1 MKTTRRSSRKKGS
14 ARRASPTKMRGG
26 ATRRRRQPTQQQL
39 WTSLEHLPRDV
50 IKKIGKYHRQLI
62 PPFTN
67 DRLRRAVQDYLA
79 GGARKQDIVQ
89 KYGET
94 SNRDTSRVTDMRAM
108 KKFPDPNFGTQNSKI
123 VL

>member
-1 MKTTRRSSRKKGS
+1 MSIVFDDIKY
-14 ARRASPTKMRGG
+14 
-26 ATRRRRQPTQQQL
+26 
-39 WTSLEHLPRDV
+39 LPLDV
-50 IKKIGKYHRQLI
+50 IREISSFHPLLI
-62 PPFTN
+62 PPFSNGT
-67 DRLRRAVQDYLA
+67 LHRAVQDYLA